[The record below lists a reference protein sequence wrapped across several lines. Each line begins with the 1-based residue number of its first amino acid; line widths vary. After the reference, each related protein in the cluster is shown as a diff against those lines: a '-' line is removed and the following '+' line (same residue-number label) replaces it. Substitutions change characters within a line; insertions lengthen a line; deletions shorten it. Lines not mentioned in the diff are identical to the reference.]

1 MKSLVFVFCLPPK
14 MMIMRVSLERDGPSR
29 AVDVVLVVVVV
40 VRMEVSFVR
49 TMRGRDL
56 GKCLFHLIFV
66 STPTP
71 LLPSLIF
78 LSGCLL
84 PDDLHRFTYTQT
96 KHIHTHTLR
105 LSVHVCALATQLCV
119 LIEVVLKG
127 SLKLPH

>member
-1 MKSLVFVFCLPPK
+1 
-14 MMIMRVSLERDGPSR
+14 MRVSLERDGPSR
-29 AVDVVLVVVVV
+29 AVDVVLVVVVRV
-40 VRMEVSFVR
+40 EVSFVR

-84 PDDLHRFTYTQT
+84 PDNLHRFTYTQT
-96 KHIHTHTLR
+96 THTHTHTKR
-105 LSVHVCALATQLCV
+105 TRVCVGNATMC
-119 LIEVVLKG
+119 
-127 SLKLPH
+127 PN